1 MDYRVFTSNLA
12 NLGKIRKDIESVKTK
27 LEVAEYDETGVKGV
41 SFDSMPL
48 SHNPS
53 VTALKRLE
61 MVEKVD
67 ELTRELYFL
76 CLMIEETERV
86 LNRMPE
92 DLKCMLEDI
101 FIKGMTYRAVGEKY
115 GYSDAGL
122 WMFVKRETEK
132 YL

>member
-12 NLGKIRKDIESVKTK
+12 NLGKIRKDIEEVKSK
-27 LEVAEYDETGVKGV
+27 LEVAEYEETGVKGV
-41 SFDSMPL
+41 SYTKTPV

-53 VTALKRLE
+53 LTALKRLE
-61 MVEKVD
+61 MVDKVD
-67 ELTRELYFL
+67 ELARELYFL

-86 LNRMPE
+86 LNKMPQE
-92 DLKCMLEDI
+92 LKNMLEDI

-122 WMFVKRETEK
+122 WMYVKRETEK

>member
-1 MDYRVFTSNLA
+1 
-12 NLGKIRKDIESVKTK
+12 
-27 LEVAEYDETGVKGV
+27 
-41 SFDSMPL
+41 
-48 SHNPS
+48 
-53 VTALKRLE
+53 
-61 MVEKVD
+61 MVDKVD

-86 LNRMPE
+86 LNRMPDE
-92 DLKCMLEDI
+92 LKNMLEDI

-122 WMFVKRETEK
+122 WLMLKRETEK